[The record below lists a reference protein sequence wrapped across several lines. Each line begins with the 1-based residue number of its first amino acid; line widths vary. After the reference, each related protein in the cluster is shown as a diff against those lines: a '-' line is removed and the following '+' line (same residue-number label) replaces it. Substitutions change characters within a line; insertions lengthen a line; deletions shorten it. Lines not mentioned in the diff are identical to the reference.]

1 MMPSTSHQKKPR
13 LSLIAAMAKNR
24 IIGRGNTLPWHL
36 PADLKRFKALTLG
49 HPVIMGRKTFDSIVA
64 MLGKPL
70 PGRENIVISRSAG
83 TQESG
88 RWSNAAVR
96 FAPSLDDA
104 IHGLSADEAFVIGG
118 AEIYALALPDA
129 DRLYLTEIDAEVE
142 GDASFPAF
150 AASEW
155 KETSRES
162 GGVDD
167 GLPFDFVIYD
177 RR

>member
-1 MMPSTSHQKKPR
+1 MMPSTSQQKKPR

-49 HPVIMGRKTFDSIVA
+49 HPVIMGRKTFDSIV
-64 MLGKPL
+64 

-83 TQESG
+83 TQQSG

-96 FAPSLDDA
+96 FAPSLDDT
-104 IHGLSADEAFVIGG
+104 IRGLSADEAFVIGG
-118 AEIYALALPDA
+118 AQIYALALPDA